1 MSAYKPRY
9 YQTIA
14 HDSAISWI
22 KKSIE
27 PAIIEAEGGSGKSHI
42 IASIADTFHKLS
54 GKHVLCTAPN
64 VDLVEQNT
72 SKFLLTGNKASVFSA
87 AIGKSLRHPV
97 VFGTPISILNSIEK
111 FSDKFGLIVID
122 ECFVGETLISCIEG
136 IRRIDEIKIGD
147 VLHNA
152 CGSGIVRNVTSKIS
166 KTITLEL
173 SNGRTIECTKDHPIF
188 CEKGF
193 VEAERLENGSRVF
206 SREEVR
212 MLWEIFSSEIYDIE
226 KRVNCCKY
234 IGISLDEA
242 NVLFSILCEEKEK
255 SNEQCGKQRENE
267 NEINGNESQAANN
280 GWEWSPTI
288 NISASTT
295 LRSWR
300 WMGNGIR
307 LCYQSWTQKRSIP
320 KLLQDRHS
328 ASKKDDSNR
337 GGWKDAWN
345 ELYKVKR
352 QEKTGILDRERM
364 VSVSSIKPS
373 GYRVVYNLH
382 VSGHPSYFANGILVH
397 NCHGITPSIKKII
410 DTIRLKNPMLR
421 VLGLSATP
429 YRFGTG
435 LIYAL
440 DEHDKPSPER
450 SCKDPYF
457 TKKIFTIGGRE
468 LIEQGY
474 LTPPNIGAIHCDKY
488 ETMDMQVNDMG
499 KFNASDIDKAYHG
512 QGRKTSIII
521 SDIVKQSKYRQGV
534 MIFAATVEHAKE
546 CMESLPS
553 EISRMIGGDINMRKN
568 ERKKLVSDF
577 KSKKFRYLVSIGTMT
592 TGVDFTHVDVIALL
606 RPTESV
612 GLLRQI
618 ILRGARLHEGKKDF
632 LVLDYCQAIER
643 HCPDGDLF
651 NPKITAWN
659 APGEGGEIP
668 VICPHCRTENLFT
681 PRPNPDR
688 FGYSEDG
695 YFVDLLGEKIKSEY
709 GPMPSH
715 FGRRC
720 LGMQM
725 LRGGKYERCGY
736 YWTYKECPECGE
748 KADIAA
754 RYCPNKHELID
765 PNTKL
770 IGEYKAMRKDPYM
783 KQTEKVLSWSK
794 KKTLS
799 SKGNECLQV
808 NYITEYRD
816 IAIWYQPKGDSQY
829 LLNAYNKFTS
839 YTSGG
844 DVMPKSITYQKQSNG
859 FYKIFGYNEQVPE
872 IPMV

>member
-22 KKSIE
+22 KRSIE

-97 VFGTPISILNSIEK
+97 VFGTPISILNSIER

-122 ECFVGETLISCIEG
+122 E
-136 IRRIDEIKIGD
+136 
-147 VLHNA
+147 
-152 CGSGIVRNVTSKIS
+152 
-166 KTITLEL
+166 
-173 SNGRTIECTKDHPIF
+173 
-188 CEKGF
+188 
-193 VEAERLENGSRVF
+193 
-206 SREEVR
+206 
-212 MLWEIFSSEIYDIE
+212 
-226 KRVNCCKY
+226 
-234 IGISLDEA
+234 
-242 NVLFSILCEEKEK
+242 
-255 SNEQCGKQRENE
+255 
-267 NEINGNESQAANN
+267 
-280 GWEWSPTI
+280 
-288 NISASTT
+288 
-295 LRSWR
+295 
-300 WMGNGIR
+300 
-307 LCYQSWTQKRSIP
+307 
-320 KLLQDRHS
+320 
-328 ASKKDDSNR
+328 
-337 GGWKDAWN
+337 
-345 ELYKVKR
+345 
-352 QEKTGILDRERM
+352 
-364 VSVSSIKPS
+364 
-373 GYRVVYNLH
+373 
-382 VSGHPSYFANGILVH
+382 
-397 NCHGITPSIKKII
+397 CHGITPSIKKII

-429 YRFGTG
+429 YRLGSG

-450 SCKDPYF
+450 SCKEPYF
-457 TKKIFTIGGRE
+457 AKKIFTIGGRE

-488 ETMDMQVNDMG
+488 ETMDMQVNNMG

-553 EISRMIGGDINMRKN
+553 EISCMIGGDINMGKNARK
-568 ERKKLVSDF
+568 RLVSDF
-577 KSKKFRYLVSIGTMT
+577 KSKKFKYLVSVGTMT

-651 NPKITAWN
+651 NPEITAWN
-659 APGEGGEIP
+659 ARGEGGEIP
-668 VICPHCRTENLFT
+668 VICPHCKTENQFT
-681 PRPNPDR
+681 ARPNPDN
-688 FGYSEDG
+688 FKLSEDG
-695 YFVDLLGEKIKSEY
+695 YFVDLLGEKIQSEF

-720 LGMQM
+720 LGMHLM
-725 LRGGKYERCGY
+725 RGGKYEKCGY
-736 YWTYKECPECGE
+736 YWTYKECPECFE

-770 IGEYKAMRKDPYM
+770 IGEFTAMKRDPY
-783 KQTEKVLSWSK
+783 QIQCDEVLSWET

-799 SKGNECLQV
+799 AAGNECLKV
-808 NYITEYRD
+808 DFITLYRSFS
-816 IAIWYQPKGDSQY
+816 IWYQIQSG
-829 LLNAYNKFTS
+829 NAFLINQYNKFLEATQ
-839 YTSGG
+839 GG
-844 DVMPKSITYQKQSNG
+844 DIMPRTITYRKSIKTG
-859 FYKIFGYNEQVPE
+859 FYEALGYNGKPDKLELNK
-872 IPMV
+872 